1 MRDQGMQQDRTVRRR
16 RRRSTDEKAS
26 LLDAWRRSG
35 LSAREFSRREG
46 LQKTSL
52 WRWSRELGQVAAELR
67 KPKDLIAFA
76 PVHVANAAPKPVASA
91 ERVVAEVLVRDVR
104 IRVLAGADAVQ
115 VADLVKALT
124 GGRSC

>member
-1 MRDQGMQQDRTVRRR
+1 MQQDRTVRRR

-52 WRWSRELGQVAAELR
+52 WRWSRELGQVASEVK
-67 KPKDLIAFA
+67 KPKALIAFA
-76 PVHVANAAPKPVASA
+76 PVHVANAVSKPVASA

-104 IRVLAGADAVQ
+104 VRVLAGADAVQ

-124 GGRSC
+124 GGTLC

>member
-1 MRDQGMQQDRTVRRR
+1 MQQDKVVRRR
-16 RRRSTDEKAS
+16 RRWSAEEKEA
-26 LLDAWRRSG
+26 LLNAWRASG

-52 WRWSRELGQVAAELR
+52 WRWSREPRQAVSAAR
-67 KPKDLIAFA
+67 KQKASITFA
-76 PVHVANAAPKPVASA
+76 PVHVANAASKLVASA

-104 IRVLAGADAVQ
+104 VRVLAGADATQ

-124 GGRSC
+124 GGLAC